1 MLKPCT
7 LKVLASM
14 LLACGLL
21 WAIAALVSSHSES
34 PVDFV
39 LLAPLLAVYLFHK
52 LGVPGLLEH
61 DGLCGWGWCNPTLFG
76 WVFTAGL
83 LLLCAWLIAWF
94 VASLTSRLA
103 ARKLAP

>member
-1 MLKPCT
+1 MLKPRT
-7 LKVLASM
+7 LKVLALM
-14 LLACGLL
+14 LLAGGLL
-21 WAIAALVSSHSES
+21 WVIAALVASHTDS
-34 PVDFV
+34 PVGFV

-61 DGLCGWGWCNPTLFG
+61 DGLCGWGWCNPTIFG
-76 WVFTAGL
+76 WVFAAGL

-94 VASLTSRLA
+94 IASLTSRLA